1 MEPNLAGSIYV
12 RFSIKFLHFVPFG
25 QQIWLPRAIL
35 ISDWLMLNK
44 SSPLKLLGQIKLNL
58 AGSIYARSSIKHL
71 HLVPFGQQIWPTRA
85 ILFSDWLLLNKSS
98 PLKIIGQIEPNLA
111 GSIYVRSSIKFLRF
125 VPFGQQIWLPR
136 AILVSDWLLVK
147 KSSPLKLLGQMEP
160 NLAGSIYVRSSIK
173 FLRFVPF
180 GQQIWLPRA
189 ILVSDWLMLNKSS
202 PLKLLGQIKLNLA
215 GSIYVRSSI
224 KHLHLVPFGQQI
236 WPPRA
241 ILFSDWLM
249 LKKSSPLKLPDKM
262 EPNLAGSIYVRSSIK
277 FLHFVPFGQQIWLP
291 RAILVSDWLML
302 NKSSP
307 LKLLGQM
314 DPNLAGSIYVRFSI
328 KFLRFIPFGQ
338 QIWLPRAI
346 LVSDWLML
354 NKSSRLKH
362 LGQIKPNL
370 AGRIYVRSSIKLLHL
385 VPFGQ

>member
-1 MEPNLAGSIYV
+1 
-12 RFSIKFLHFVPFG
+12 
-25 QQIWLPRAIL
+25 
-35 ISDWLMLNK
+35 
-44 SSPLKLLGQIKLNL
+44 
-58 AGSIYARSSIKHL
+58 
-71 HLVPFGQQIWPTRA
+71 
-85 ILFSDWLLLNKSS
+85 
-98 PLKIIGQIEPNLA
+98 
-111 GSIYVRSSIKFLRF
+111 
-125 VPFGQQIWLPR
+125 
-136 AILVSDWLLVK
+136 
-147 KSSPLKLLGQMEP
+147 MEP

-202 PLKLLGQIKLNLA
+202 PLKLIGQIKLNLA
-215 GSIYVRSSI
+215 GSIYARSYI